1 MARIP
6 SDIAQSVAWFSRV
19 EDPDPRE
26 GILREALK
34 TWDAV
39 DLAALFLELTGRIH
53 LSSHRSVYITLLRVQ
68 VIGDPMPDIVN
79 QDVYSLAAGAGR
91 RDAVRILLPVP
102 AQRGART
109 DELRIDPSIG
119 EMPLGMQ
126 KWRARGQNSDLLAK
140 LALVPHPDVI
150 AIWLA
155 NPRATEPEVMRI
167 AAKRPAYAPCLIEIL
182 KSKRWASCARLQE
195 ALAQNPYTSHQ
206 RRSRPPPCPGQS
218 PPGADRT
225 DGGAAPVG
233 AGDSGGHSRTTT
245 SILTRLGT

>member
-6 SDIAQSVAWFSRV
+6 SDIAKAVAWFSRI

-39 DLAALFLELTGRIH
+39 NLAALFLELTGEIH
-53 LSSHRSVYITLLRVQ
+53 RSSHRSVYVTLLRIL
-68 VIGDPMPDIVN
+68 VIGDPLPDVVR
-79 QDVYSLAAGAGR
+79 QDVYSIAAEAGR

-102 AQRGART
+102 AKRGARV
-109 DELRIDPSIG
+109 DELRIDPVLE

-140 LALVPHPDVI
+140 LAVVPHPDVI

-155 NPRATEPEVMRI
+155 NPRATEPEVLRI
-167 AAKRPAYAPCLIEIL
+167 AAKRPAYAPCLLKIL
-182 KSKRWASCARLQE
+182 KSKRWASRTRLQE
-195 ALAQNPYTSHQ
+195 ALAQNPYTPTHIAAGLLHVLGNPLLEQISLTGVLHPLIRETARDIVA
-206 RRSRPPPCPGQS
+206 RRRPS
-218 PPGADRT
+218 
-225 DGGAAPVG
+225 
-233 AGDSGGHSRTTT
+233 
-245 SILTRLGT
+245 